1 MMMVTMPLTSV
12 AGVEEYPP
20 PERVTVPV
28 GVAPEPVTVTF
39 TLRLDA
45 VLTLDAAGVTLT
57 VALSPVIVSDAEPLP
72 VG

>member
-1 MMMVTMPLTSV
+1 
-12 AGVEEYPP
+12 
-20 PERVTVPV
+20 V